1 MPINL
6 VRDTTSIRQQVE
18 ECFGGHGS
26 ESGVHGLEDG
36 IHVKLFISH
45 QGVVVKECWQ
55 WHKRH
60 PLAHVRFARH

>member
-45 QGVVVKECWQ
+45 QGVVVKEC
-55 WHKRH
+55 
-60 PLAHVRFARH
+60 